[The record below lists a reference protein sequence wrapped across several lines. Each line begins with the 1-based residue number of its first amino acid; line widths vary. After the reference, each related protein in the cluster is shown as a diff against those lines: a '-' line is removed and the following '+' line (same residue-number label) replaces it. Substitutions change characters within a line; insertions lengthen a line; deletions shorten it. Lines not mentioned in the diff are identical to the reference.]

1 MLHVMMCSCCCILCR
16 RRGKTERESESRI
29 SQDNEGPIVSD
40 GSKIKLPGQLEF
52 DQGLWEHI
60 QQISNTIKPL
70 PSTIQQLQEIAK
82 QVYHVKILLL
92 LTILTRQVC
101 F

>member
-1 MLHVMMCSCCCILCR
+1 MLRCVHVACCKCR

-29 SQDNEGPIVSD
+29 SQDNEGIVSD
-40 GSKIKLPGQLEF
+40 GSKIKLPGQLEL

-70 PSTIQQLQEIAK
+70 PSTIQQLQEIA
-82 QVYHVKILLL
+82 
-92 LTILTRQVC
+92 RQV
-101 F
+101 